1 LGAGWAIWE
10 NQDAYARAPL
20 LLAAGSLGIVSSASV
35 RAFIGEPF
43 YEGRSAL
50 TVAPDEEVVVREYI
64 IRRPAIAPGP
74 VVIAPAPVPPVA
86 VAPVPVPRAPV
97 AYVRPGS
104 IVPEDVDIEPYVDAP
119 VPAYRRYS
127 YFTSPSNQIVL
138 VDPVERRVV
147 RILDRC

>member
-1 LGAGWAIWE
+1 MRTPVLT
-10 NQDAYARAPL
+10 L
-20 LLAAGSLGIVSSASV
+20 LLAAGSLGIVSSASAL
-35 RAFIGEPF
+35 AFIGEPF

-86 VAPVPVPRAPV
+86 VAPVPVPRAP
-97 AYVRPGS
+97 AACVRPGS

-147 RILDRC
+147 RILDRY